1 MSYKPPL
8 RVNYLKEAK
17 KFLISLPEMTK
28 KKVLDDIDSV
38 LDGSGTFDM
47 FKKLDRNIWEF
58 RTSFHGMA
66 YRLFAFYDKEEGSLI
81 VATHGIVKKTQ
92 KTPRKEIERANR
104 IRTMYFAQKR

>member
-1 MSYKPPL
+1 MSYKIPL
-8 RVNYLKEAK
+8 RVNYLKDAD
-17 KFLISLPEMTK
+17 KFLSSLPEMTK
-28 KKVLDDIDSV
+28 DKILDDIDSV

-58 RTSFHGMA
+58 RTNFQGMA
-66 YRLFAFYDKEEGSLI
+66 YRLFAFYDKEEGALI
-81 VATHGIVKKTQ
+81 VATHGIIKKTQ

>member
-1 MSYKPPL
+1 
-8 RVNYLKEAK
+8 
-17 KFLISLPEMTK
+17 KFLASLPEMTK
-28 KKVLDDIDSV
+28 DKILDDIDSV

-58 RTSFHGMA
+58 RTNFQGMA
-66 YRLFAFYDKEEGSLI
+66 YRLFAFYDKEEGALI
-81 VATHGIVKKTQ
+81 VATHGIIKKTQ